1 MKNLKEIFATS
12 KYDVQKDKELQLKD
26 KIVAIE
32 NSVNFKIQKI
42 ETASKQKVEKLRNS
56 KTTKLNKLT
65 RQLTRIRM
73 EKYNEAKYVYEDS
86 CLADIIKQEQKEA
99 RKQPQPIIKNKKEN

>member
-42 ETASKQKVEKLRNS
+42 ETAAKQKVEK
-56 KTTKLNKLT
+56 
-65 RQLTRIRM
+65 
-73 EKYNEAKYVYEDS
+73 
-86 CLADIIKQEQKEA
+86 
-99 RKQPQPIIKNKKEN
+99 

>member
-32 NSVNFKIQKI
+32 NKVNFKIQKI
-42 ETASKQKVEKLRNS
+42 ETASKQRVEKLKNS

-86 CLADIIKQEQKEA
+86 CLADLIKQEQKEA
-99 RKQPQPIIKNKKEN
+99 RKQPQPIVRNKKEN